1 MSDIKIAMIEILTVG
16 GIGLL
21 ILAIGILI
29 WVFRKRKAVRC
40 TERIAG
46 RIVEHIFRGGGVML
60 PIIEY
65 RVSGRTYKTIRRF
78 RGVITKKKISP
89 GNLYVDKGAYVSEK
103 DYLVIPMGAATNTK
117 KMAEEL
123 WPVGERMTVW
133 YDPDNPA
140 KAFAE
145 KKPEGMSITSV
156 IFISMGIFLILLSLL
171 IGYLITI

>member
-1 MSDIKIAMIEILTVG
+1 M
-16 GIGLL
+16 
-21 ILAIGILI
+21 
-29 WVFRKRKAVRC
+29 RC
-40 TERIAG
+40 TERITG